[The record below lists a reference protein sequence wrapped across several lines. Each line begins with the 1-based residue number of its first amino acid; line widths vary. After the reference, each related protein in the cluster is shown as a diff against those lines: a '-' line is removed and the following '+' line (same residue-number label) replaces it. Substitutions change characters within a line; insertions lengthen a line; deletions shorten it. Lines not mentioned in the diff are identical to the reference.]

1 MHFSQTH
8 TASLPNCR
16 QLHKDLRV
24 SWEVFGPQITI
35 QLAGQVMDDEYMSFG
50 LSGSETSSQMLGA
63 DVVVAYIDGARGYAT
78 DYNITSLAPCV
89 QVLGQNKGVCRDD
102 VVGGID
108 SFQIH
113 THSRENGINA
123 ITFRRILISGDSG
136 DKEFRLDREMYVVW
150 AMGRLD
156 SNKEPT
162 FHDIYPKSDI
172 IIHFNTS
179 EPVNDCFS
187 FTRSEVK
194 LEDIWDRAQIFDRA
208 IRSFRAT
215 LGPAGGKRGYAG
227 ITGHVSNGLAW
238 YINGFLVPELWLR
251 RGLTYAFKVYGG
263 NNPHSPEYY
272 HPLVITDEPSGGFDR
287 LTDAKQNE
295 IRVLAGVEFTR
306 RGRPK
311 PTAGSYYFYLIII
324 FFYSQSDEELSL

>member
-1 MHFSQTH
+1 MNT
-8 TASLPNCR
+8 CR
-16 QLHKDLRV
+16 SDSPDPTQRARCWDPMLR
-24 SWEVFGPQITI
+24 WPTLME
-35 QLAGQVMDDEYMSFG
+35 
-50 LSGSETSSQMLGA
+50 
-63 DVVVAYIDGARGYAT
+63 VVATRPT
-78 DYNITSLAPCV
+78 TTSHRWRRYKREKKNKQLLDLDTETKILIIRFDFTLQCV

-102 VVGGID
+102 IVGGQD

-113 THSRENGINA
+113 THSRENGINTL
-123 ITFRRILISGDSG
+123 TFRRLLISGDSG

-162 FHDIYPKSDI
+162 FHDFYPKSDI

-187 FTRSEVK
+187 FTRSEVN
-194 LEDIWDRAQIFDRA
+194 LEDIWERSKIFDNS
-208 IRSFRAT
+208 IRTFRAT

-238 YINGFLVPELWLR
+238 YVNGFMVPEMWLR
-251 RGLTYAFKVYGG
+251 RGLTYAFRVYGG

-272 HPLVITDEPSGGFDR
+272 HPLVITDEPRGGFDR
-287 LTDAKQNE
+287 LTEAKQNE

-311 PTAGSYYFYLIII
+311 PTAGK
-324 FFYSQSDEELSL
+324 